1 MRNVLFFFALSLL
14 FTGCGGGGG
23 GSSDTVT
30 PPVPDVMIGTIAFNP
45 ASSRDIASHTFGF
58 PTNVAQ
64 AWLLT
69 SRHAPPD
76 QHLDRTGADYNSMTF
91 ADANI
96 VVGTTSLPVYRIT
109 YAYGSYAPGVR
120 AYSYWATATNGGIY
134 NLTGQDGT
142 DGGGQPPVNGSGG
155 GPEVMATQPRLILP
169 PAPTISNSWA
179 DGVTG
184 FGAGY
189 AINGAT
195 RTVMSMTA
203 TSPSGFTGC
212 MRIRAV
218 SPSGS
223 LPTNVDEYWKPGYGV
238 VEALDVDTATPSTI
252 FFRTGIAFSG

>member
-1 MRNVLFFFALSLL
+1 MTMLTTRSAFLMALSLSL
-14 FTGCGGGGG
+14 LITGCGGGGGG
-23 GSSDTVT
+23 GSSDTVI
-30 PPVPDVMIGTIAFNP
+30 PPPSDVMIGTIAFNP

-58 PTNVAQ
+58 PTNIVQ
-64 AWLLT
+64 AWRITT
-69 SRHAPPD
+69 SITPN
-76 QHLDRTGADYNSMTF
+76 GDYNSMTF
-91 ADANI
+91 ADATI
-96 VVGTTSLPVYRIT
+96 VVGATLLPVYRIT
-109 YAYGSYAPGVR
+109 YTYGSYAPGSI

-142 DGGGQPPVNGSGG
+142 DGGGGPT

-169 PAPTISNSWA
+169 PAPTISNSWTA

-195 RTVMSMTA
+195 RTVMSMSA
-203 TSPSGFTGC
+203 TSPAGFTGC

-218 SPSGS
+218 SPAGS

>member
-14 FTGCGGGGG
+14 FTGCGGGGGG

-58 PTNVAQ
+58 PTNIAQ
-64 AWLLT
+64 AWRITT
-69 SRHAPPD
+69 SITPN
-76 QHLDRTGADYNSMTF
+76 GDYNSMTF
-91 ADANI
+91 ADATL
-96 VVGTTSLPVYRIT
+96 VVGSTLLPVYRIT

-142 DGGGQPPVNGSGG
+142 DGGGGPT

-169 PAPTISNSWA
+169 PAPTISNSWTA

-195 RTVMSMTA
+195 RTVMSMNA
-203 TSPSGFTGC
+203 TSPAGFTGC

-223 LPTNVDEYWKPGYGV
+223 LPTNIDEYWKPGYGV
-238 VEALDVDTATPSTI
+238 VEVLDVDTATPSTI

>member
-1 MRNVLFFFALSLL
+1 MRNFLFFFALFLL

-23 GSSDTVT
+23 GGSSDTVT
-30 PPVPDVMIGTIAFNP
+30 PPPPVPDVMIGTIAFNP

-64 AWLLT
+64 AWRIT
-69 SRHAPPD
+69 TWAGA
-76 QHLDRTGADYNSMTF
+76 TGDYNSMTF
-91 ADANI
+91 ADATI
-96 VVGTTSLPVYRIT
+96 VVGATLLPVYRVKYT
-109 YAYGSYAPGVR
+109 YGSYAPGAF

-142 DGGGQPPVNGSGG
+142 DGGGQPIVNGSGSG

-169 PAPTISNSWA
+169 PAPTISNSWTA

-195 RTVMSMTA
+195 RTVMSMNA
-203 TSPSGFTGC
+203 TSPAGFTGC

-223 LPTNVDEYWKPGYGV
+223 LPTNIDEYWKPGYGV
-238 VEALDVDTATPSTI
+238 VEVLDVDTATPSTI

>member
-1 MRNVLFFFALSLL
+1 MRNFLFFFALFLL

-23 GSSDTVT
+23 GGGSSDTVT
-30 PPVPDVMIGTIAFNP
+30 PPPPVPDVMIGTIAFNP

-69 SRHAPPD
+69 SRHASPD

-91 ADANI
+91 ADATI

-109 YAYGSYAPGVR
+109 YTYGSYAPGSI

-142 DGGGQPPVNGSGG
+142 DGGGGSG

-169 PAPTISNSWA
+169 PAPTISNSWTA

-195 RTVMSMTA
+195 RTVMSMNA
-203 TSPSGFTGC
+203 TSPAGFTGC

-223 LPTNVDEYWKPGYGV
+223 LPTNIDEYWKPGYGV
-238 VEALDVDTATPSTI
+238 VEVLDVDTATPSTI